1 MARSL
6 TKLLNPFAVM
16 LFEAGLAFA
25 LWLLAVELRIL
36 TRLENAP
43 MAKDYWHYGIV
54 LATLTVVWQS
64 RYGMYHLVRQSGRFE
79 KIETLLKS
87 LLATVFSF
95 IFLIYFLGPNR
106 VSRVSIAIY
115 ALIMVPTFVIYRRML
130 KHTRQWMHTEGGQY
144 LKVVLIGD
152 GESLGEYADMARLN
166 RHVGIKVVGWFDSPD
181 WIEKSPHLAS
191 IPRLASLPENQ
202 RSANIDAYVVSY
214 ASSNADKLDKF
225 LNRHYDELTS
235 VYVLPN
241 IKSFALVG
249 LNLDEIEG
257 LPIMSLNQPR
267 YSAMDLAAKRL
278 LDVVGS
284 GLGMVVLSP
293 ILLGIAALIKI
304 TSPGPVFFGQER
316 MGLDGQIFKMWKF
329 RTMKPGPAQPG
340 WTVANDPRRTKFGTF
355 LRRTSL
361 DELPQLWNVFVGEMS
376 LVGPRPE
383 QPFFVEKFR
392 QEIPAY
398 MLRHKVK
405 AGITGWAQVQ
415 GWRGDTSLRKRIEC
429 DLYYIRHWSL
439 WLDIKILLL
448 TVKNGILHDNAY

>member
-1 MARSL
+1 MARGL

-54 LATLTVVWQS
+54 LATLTAVWQS

-87 LLATVFSF
+87 LMATIFSF

-115 ALIMVPTFVIYRRML
+115 ALIMIPTFVIYRRAL
-130 KHTRQWMHTEGGQY
+130 KHTRQWVHTEGGQY
-144 LKVVLIGD
+144 LRVVLIGD
-152 GESLGEYADMARLN
+152 GESLREYAEMTREH
-166 RHVGIKVVGWFDSPD
+166 RHVGIKVVGWFDAPD
-181 WIEKSPHLAS
+181 WVNEVPHLAA
-191 IPRLASLPENQ
+191 IPRLDSLPENQ
-202 RSANIDAYVVSY
+202 RLANIDAYVVSY
-214 ASSNADKLDKF
+214 ASANADKLDKF

-284 GLGMVVLSP
+284 GIGMMVLSP

>member
-6 TKLLNPFAVM
+6 TKFFSPFVIM
-16 LFEAGLAFA
+16 LFEAALAFS
-25 LWLLAVELRIL
+25 LWIAAVQLRVL
-36 TRLENAP
+36 TGLENAP
-43 MAKDYWHYGIV
+43 VPKDYWQYGIV
-54 LATLTVVWQS
+54 LSVLTVTWQS
-64 RYGMYHLVRQSGRFE
+64 RYGMYLLLRQNGRFE
-79 KIETLLKS
+79 KIETLLRS
-87 LLATVFSF
+87 LFATIVSF
-95 IFLIYFLGPNR
+95 IFLVYFLGPER
-106 VSRVSIAIY
+106 VSRISIALF
-115 ALIMVPTFVIYRRML
+115 AVLLIPSFVIYRRML
-130 KHTRQWMHTEGGQY
+130 KHARDWTYTEGGNHRRVI
-144 LKVVLIGD
+144 LVGN
-152 GESLGEYADMARLN
+152 GEALREYAEITKSS
-166 RHVGIKVVGWFDSPD
+166 RHLGVKVVGWFDPPT
-181 WIEKSPHLAS
+181 WIKDSTVFSS
-191 IPRLASLPENQ
+191 IPVYSELPETQ
-202 RSANIDAYVVSY
+202 RSADIDAYVVSY
-214 ASSNADKLDKF
+214 ASSDADKLDVF

-249 LNLDEIEG
+249 LSLEDIDG

-267 YSAMDLAAKRL
+267 YSALDLAAKRI
-278 LDVVGS
+278 LDIVGS
-284 GLGMVVLSP
+284 FLGMLLLSP
-293 ILLGIAALIKI
+293 ILLSIAALIKA
-304 TSPGPVFFGQER
+304 TSKGPVLFGQER
-316 MGLDGQIFKMWKF
+316 MGIDGRIFTMWKF

-340 WTVANDPRRTKFGTF
+340 WTVANDPRRTPFGTF

-383 QPFFVEKFR
+383 QPYFVEKFR

-415 GWRGDTSLRKRIEC
+415 GWRGDTSLKSRIEC
-429 DLYYIRHWSL
+429 DLYYIRNWSL

>member
-1 MARSL
+1 MPLEAAL
-6 TKLLNPFAVM
+6 TF
-16 LFEAGLAFA
+16 G
-25 LWLLAVELRIL
+25 LWLAAIQIRGFFGIEPAPL
-36 TRLENAP
+36 T
-43 MAKDYWHYGIV
+43 KDYWHYGVV
-54 LATLTVVWQS
+54 LAVLTVAWQS
-64 RYGMYHLVRQSGRFE
+64 RYGMYLLLRQNGRFE
-79 KIETLLKS
+79 KIETLLRS
-87 LLATVFSF
+87 LFATISSF
-95 IFLIYFLGPNR
+95 IFLIYFLGPER
-106 VSRVSIAIY
+106 VSRFSIALFAI
-115 ALIMVPTFVIYRRML
+115 LLVPSFVIYRRML
-130 KHTRQWMHTEGGQY
+130 KHARDWAFSEGGRQRR
-144 LKVVLIGD
+144 VVLVGN
-152 GESLGEYADMARLN
+152 GEALREYAEISKANRLLGV
-166 RHVGIKVVGWFDSPD
+166 RVVGWFDPPQ
-181 WIEKSPHLAS
+181 WILELPQFKS
-191 IPRLASLPENQ
+191 IPQLTELPMTQ
-202 RSANIDAYVVSY
+202 KSANIDAYIVSY
-214 ASSNADKLDKF
+214 ASANADKLDVF

-249 LNLDEIEG
+249 LSLDEIDG

-267 YSAMDLAAKRL
+267 YSTVDLAAKRI
-278 LDVVGS
+278 LDIIGSILGVVA
-284 GLGMVVLSP
+284 LSP
-293 ILLGIAALIKI
+293 ILLSLALLVKL
-304 TSPGPVFFGQER
+304 TSRGPVFFGQER
-316 MGLDGQIFKMWKF
+316 MGIDGQIFTMWKF
-329 RTMKPGPAQPG
+329 RTMKPGDTEPA
-340 WTVANDPRRTKFGTF
+340 WTTANDPRRTRFGTF

-392 QEIPAY
+392 KEIPAY

>member
-6 TKLLNPFAVM
+6 NKILSPFGVM
-16 LFEAGLAFA
+16 IFEAVLAFA
-25 LWLLAVELRIL
+25 LWLVAVELRIV
-36 TRLENAP
+36 TGLENAP
-43 MAKDYWHYGIV
+43 LAKDYWHYGIV
-54 LATLTVVWQS
+54 LAALTVVWQS
-64 RYGMYHLVRQSGRFE
+64 RNGMYLLVRQSGRFE

-87 LLATVFSF
+87 LFATIFSF
-95 IFLIYFLGPNR
+95 IFLIYFLGPDR
-106 VSRVSIAIY
+106 VSRISILIY
-115 ALIMVPTFVIYRRML
+115 ALLLIPTFVIYRRAL
-130 KHTRQWMHTEGGQY
+130 KHARQWMHTEGGHY
-144 LKVVLIGD
+144 RKVILIGD
-152 GESLGEYADMARLN
+152 GEALREYAELAHN
-166 RHVGIKVVGWFDSPD
+166 SRHLGVKICGWYDPPTWVNESQISATIP
-181 WIEKSPHLAS
+181 KLAE
-191 IPRLASLPENQ
+191 LPKDQ
-202 RSANIDAYVVSY
+202 READIDAYVVSY
-214 ASSNADKLDKF
+214 ASANADKLDKF

-235 VYVLPN
+235 VFVLPN

-249 LNLDEIEG
+249 LSLDEVEG

-267 YSAMDLAAKRL
+267 YSALDLAAKRV

-284 GLGMVVLSP
+284 VVGMIILSP
-293 ILLGIAALIKI
+293 VLIGISILIKL
-304 TSPGPVFFGQER
+304 TSRGPILFGQER
-316 MGLDGQIFKMWKF
+316 MGLDGEVFKMWKF
-329 RTMKPGPAQPG
+329 RTMKPGPAEPG
-340 WTVANDPRRTKFGTF
+340 WTVANDPRRTPFGTF